1 MDTFNPNKPSKNK
14 VSIRI
19 LFSQE
24 DYLELKRIAK
34 MERTDI
40 SNLIR
45 RAVAHHFFIPGNGNT
60 INQSQ

>member
-1 MDTFNPNKPSKNK
+1 MDTFDPNKPGKNK

-24 DYLELKRIAK
+24 DYMELKRIAK

-40 SNLIR
+40 SNLVR
-45 RAVAHHFFIPGNGNT
+45 RAVAHHFFIPAYGNT
-60 INQSQ
+60 VKQS